1 MSNDILQE
9 TTSGQPLRD
18 QKCMNLEVISFS
30 DGKHAVA
37 KATDFLFKCRYLS
50 AKTEDLN
57 LTESD
62 MTDAL
67 GAIGTQVSYM

>member
-1 MSNDILQE
+1 MQE
-9 TTSGQPLRD
+9 TASGQPLRD
-18 QKCMNLEVISFS
+18 KKYMNLEVISFS

-37 KATDFLFKCRYLS
+37 KAANFLYKCRYLS
-50 AKTEDLN
+50 AKSEDLK

-67 GAIGTQVSYM
+67 GAIGTPSFIYVT